1 MPKTLSPDTLKILE
15 TLQQNEVNEAEI
27 YATIAKFVKKEDD
40 KNVLLRISEEEN
52 KHAAIWSKYT
62 NKMPKI
68 QKRVVKK
75 WTLMA
80 RIFGYT
86 FAIKKMEN
94 GESNASKKYNT
105 LVDEVPEALQI
116 MADEN
121 RHEQE
126 LIEILDEERLQYV
139 GSMVLGLSDA
149 LVELSG
155 TLAGL
160 TFALQNNKVIALS
173 GLITGISATL
183 SMASSE
189 YLSAKSDGNQ
199 NAKKSALYTGVAYL
213 ISVAAMILPYLL
225 LPSKSYLMALIIMI
239 FAVVII
245 IALFSYYISVAKS
258 ESFKKRFGE
267 MAGISLSVAV
277 ISFVVGL
284 IAKELLGVDI

>member
-267 MAGISLSVAV
+267 MAGISLSVAA